1 MEEVYVNVAVDDKS
15 DVAELMKVFTEDN
28 TYNDVNFLLRQR
40 LNVDLRLLR
49 KV

>member
-1 MEEVYVNVAVDDKS
+1 MNVAVDDKS